1 MVMLLV
7 YCRWYDVAL
16 LDSERPGCRV
26 QDVLWHFLLTLAL
39 WPWPLPFTE
48 SNMHK
53 LQLRDGAVVV
63 ALQADL
69 DGGPVLQGSVG
80 RRLAT
85 SFVVPLP
92 CGTVWNMTQAFM
104 VMRLTENYVV

>member
-1 MVMLLV
+1 
-7 YCRWYDVAL
+7 
-16 LDSERPGCRV
+16 
-26 QDVLWHFLLTLAL
+26 
-39 WPWPLPFTE
+39 
-48 SNMHK
+48 MHK